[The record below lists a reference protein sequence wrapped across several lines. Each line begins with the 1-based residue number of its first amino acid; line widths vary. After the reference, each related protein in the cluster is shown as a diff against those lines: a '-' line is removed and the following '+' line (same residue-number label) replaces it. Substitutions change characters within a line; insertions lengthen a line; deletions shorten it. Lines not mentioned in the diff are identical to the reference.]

1 MHSLTGFQV
10 FGKWPGPIY
19 NEKRKLYKVAP
30 LKKIKMVE
38 LMKAWT
44 ECEGGH
50 HIELQ
55 CMVDHVTILII
66 PIQAVI

>member
-1 MHSLTGFQV
+1 
-10 FGKWPGPIY
+10 
-19 NEKRKLYKVAP
+19 
-30 LKKIKMVE
+30 
-38 LMKAWT
+38 MKAWT